1 MQNTGMMDPS
11 MAMSTS
17 ALSALLDDN
26 RSPPYSGDFTLQDQS
41 TGFTGSIDPLGVMLT
56 RMEPLQQLPVPP
68 PLFLPSER
76 AVHTPF
82 GNSHHAVP
90 TRPVT
95 PLNHY
100 ATPAVSPAISLA
112 TSLSSTPST
121 PTPRSPTDKN
131 RHLIMVNRGR
141 TQLAYRHTKLRNRSI
156 TSYNQP
162 QTPRTRS
169 HSPTVQVAVVCAP
182 LRLWT

>member
-1 MQNTGMMDPS
+1 MP
-11 MAMSTS
+11 
-17 ALSALLDDN
+17 
-26 RSPPYSGDFTLQDQS
+26 
-41 TGFTGSIDPLGVMLT
+41 T
-56 RMEPLQQLPVPP
+56 RMEPLQRLPVPL
-68 PLFLPSER
+68 PLFLPGER

-82 GNSHHAVP
+82 RNSHHAVP
-90 TRPVT
+90 ARPVT

-100 ATPAVSPAISLA
+100 ATPAVSPAISPA

-121 PTPRSPTDKN
+121 PIPRSPTDKN
-131 RHLIMVNRGR
+131 RHLIMVNHGR

-156 TSYNQP
+156 TYSQP
-162 QTPRTRS
+162 QTLRTRS